1 MPRQL
6 KSSTPPP
13 ARAARDTLRLA
24 EAATLLDLSRSTLR
38 HHVKAGT
45 LKATRAPGKYGEEY
59 RIRPAVLKVFA
70 LETFGIS
77 LEDSDFEALPMAE
90 GVTAISKPS
99 AIASPL
105 AESER
110 GLYER
115 LIAATEEAT
124 RYKAICEQ
132 SESTFRDKE
141 RAARLAEGAVEQYKV
156 QVAELLQEKTALEAR
171 LAELEKHRPR
181 RWWFGGKP

>member
-90 GVTAISKPS
+90 GVTTISKPS
-99 AIASPL
+99 AIVSPL

-124 RYKAICEQ
+124 RYKALCEV
-132 SESTFRDKE
+132 SESTRRE
-141 RAARLAEGAVEQYKV
+141 AAEAEAQYKD
-156 QVAELLQEKTALEAR
+156 QIAELLQEKVALQERLEALEAR
-171 LAELEKHRPR
+171 GLWGRLFR
-181 RWWFGGKP
+181 R